1 MKKRLIDLLKLAIGL
16 GLLYFLYTKLED
28 PAKLWQQIQDSN
40 KLLLV
45 AATVTYAL
53 AVAASGLKWGIL
65 LRAIHITVPSS
76 RLLSYQWVAEF
87 FNNFLPA
94 GVGGDVMRGYALAS
108 DTHRTAD
115 ATASVL
121 IDRFLGLFVFML
133 SAALASMAMLV
144 WGRPNGQPFSTEELI
159 SMRVMAVG
167 SIMLTLALV
176 IVLASLLSRRL
187 KQIVDAIL
195 SFLPFSSKT
204 MPIWQKLAAAFN
216 AYRHEYGALLKSAGG
231 SLLIVFLTSLQ
242 IWLIAMALDPG
253 SISLL
258 EVLVINP
265 IIVLLLVAVPL
276 SPGGLGRPSRRLFHH
291 VLHHRRRG
299 RPGICGRADTAICRL
314 RCQCTRRPDLDAHR
328 RTPRRDRTR
337 GRRVAARTAVGCAA
351 DGPDPPTTDLALST
365 GITRYASTRHD
376 PIFYRSRGPRSLHQR
391 GRCPRF

>member
-1 MKKRLIDLLKLAIGL
+1 MKKRLINLLKLAIGL

-28 PAKLWQQIQDSN
+28 PAKLWQQIQNSN

-45 AATVTYAL
+45 AATGTYAL

-65 LRAIHITVPSS
+65 LHAIDIAVPPS

-121 IDRFLGLFVFML
+121 IDRFMGLFIFML
-133 SAALASMAMLV
+133 SAALASIAMLA
-144 WGRPNGQPFSTEELI
+144 WGRPNGQPFSPEELI
-159 SMRVMAVG
+159 SMRVMAMG
-167 SIMLTLALV
+167 SVLLTLALV
-176 IVLASLLSRRL
+176 IALAALLSRRL
-187 KQIVDAIL
+187 KQLVDAIL
-195 SFLPFSSKT
+195 SFLPLSSKT
-204 MPIWQKLAAAFN
+204 MPMWQKMATAFN
-216 AYRHEYGALLKSAGG
+216 AYRHEYGALIKSAGG

-242 IWLIAMALDPG
+242 IWLIAMALAPG

-276 SPGGLGRPSRRLFHH
+276 SPGGLGVRQGAFSIMFFII
-291 VLHHRRRG
+291 G
-299 RPGICGRADTAICRL
+299 AGADL
-314 RCQCTRRPDLDAHR
+314 
-328 RTPRRDRTR
+328 
-337 GRRVAARTAVGCAA
+337 GYAVGLIQQFVVYVVSVP
-351 DGPDPPTTDLALST
+351 GGLIWMRTGVRQGEMEPEVTEPP
-365 GITRYASTRHD
+365 
-376 PIFYRSRGPRSLHQR
+376 PESR
-391 GRCPRF
+391 